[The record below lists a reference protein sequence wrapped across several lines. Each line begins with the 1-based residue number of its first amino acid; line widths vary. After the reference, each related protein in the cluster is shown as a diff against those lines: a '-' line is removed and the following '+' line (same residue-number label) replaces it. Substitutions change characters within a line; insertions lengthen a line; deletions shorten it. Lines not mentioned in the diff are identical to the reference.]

1 MRKTIS
7 AVLAALATIGYAGGA
22 LAEETTVVVPYSDL
36 DMSSP
41 EGNATLERRI
51 NAAVAAVCGEA
62 DIRNIRSSNAVA
74 QCKIDTRAKAME
86 QLAPSPVAFANPY
99 EGLELASI
107 F

>member
-22 LAEETTVVVPYSDL
+22 LAEETTVLVPYADL
-36 DMSSP
+36 DLSSAA
-41 EGNATLERRI
+41 GHATLERRI
-51 NAAVAAVCGEA
+51 EAAVTAVCGEA

-74 QCKIDTRAKAME
+74 QCKVDTRAKAME
-86 QLAPSPVAFANPY
+86 QLAPPVAFANPY